1 MAKAQQRSERRMGP
15 AGSENWHAMLDGA
28 EEVLREEGHVAL
40 TSRRVA
46 ERVGVKQRLIYY
58 YFRTMDDLVVE
69 LFHRSSEREIA
80 RLKEAASSD
89 RPMREIWDICIHTA
103 DARLISEFMALATRI
118 EALRKEVIYFIEESR
133 RIQID
138 AIASAANRSKMGA
151 LIPPDGLALLA
162 TSLALSLTR
171 EEQIGIDIGHETVR
185 QLVEKIFNQYE
196 STD

>member
-1 MAKAQQRSERRMGP
+1 MAKAEQKSERRMGP

-28 EEVLREEGHVAL
+28 EEVLREEGHAAL

-58 YFRTMDDLVVE
+58 YFRTMDDLIVE

-89 RPMREIWDICIHTA
+89 RPMREIWDICIHTT
-103 DARLISEFMALATRI
+103 DARLISEFMALAARI
-118 EALRKEVIYFIEESR
+118 DALRKEVIHFIEESR
-133 RIQID
+133 RIQIE
-138 AIASAANRSKMGA
+138 AIAKAAKRSKVKA
-151 LIPPDGLALLA
+151 AIPADGLALIA

-171 EEQIGIDIGHETVR
+171 EEQIGIDLGHETVR
-185 QLVEKIFNQYE
+185 DLVETIFDRYE
-196 STD
+196 PGD